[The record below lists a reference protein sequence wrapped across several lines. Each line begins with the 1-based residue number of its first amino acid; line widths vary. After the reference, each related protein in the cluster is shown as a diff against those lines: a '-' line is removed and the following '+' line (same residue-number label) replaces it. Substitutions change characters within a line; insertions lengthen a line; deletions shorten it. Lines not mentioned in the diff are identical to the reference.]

1 MFIKMFHQRTRKKM
15 NVDKKASIS
24 IIDPEASTSLHRR
37 LSETL
42 ENIRLQ
48 LRTRPA
54 THTTTSPQSP
64 RMSATLSRTRH
75 LHKQLSVARIRE
87 ANLQDEID
95 NMKSEIGDK
104 NEEIAELRRV
114 NCELRSQLEDDR
126 HRSSGTLVELDGGLE
141 VLNDKLR
148 LRTELLNGSISEDG
162 NNGGILRSPT
172 PPASSR
178 CVTRCTSPHQPQAA
192 TIILN
197 PRAYRPTTSPLK
209 LTSSYIPDISRH
221 FRNARV
227 VSDAEPLFRVYSRS

>member
-1 MFIKMFHQRTRKKM
+1 M

-24 IIDPEASTSLHRR
+24 IIDPEASSSLHTR
-37 LSETL
+37 LSDTL

-48 LRTRPA
+48 LRNRTSTR
-54 THTTTSPQSP
+54 TTTSPESP
-64 RMSATLSRTRH
+64 RTSATLSRTRH

-95 NMKSEIGDK
+95 NMKTEIGDK

-114 NCELRSQLEDDR
+114 NCELQSQLEDER

-148 LRTELLNGSISEDG
+148 LRTELLNGSISEDT
-162 NNGGILRSPT
+162 NNGGMRSPT

-197 PRAYRPTTSPLK
+197 PRAYRPTTSPLQ